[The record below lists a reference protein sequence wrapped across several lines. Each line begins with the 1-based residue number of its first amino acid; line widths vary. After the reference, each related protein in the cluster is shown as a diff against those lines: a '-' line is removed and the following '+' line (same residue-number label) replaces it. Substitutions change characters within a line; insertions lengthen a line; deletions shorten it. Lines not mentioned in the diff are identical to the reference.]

1 MGRKALK
8 RLRKKRR
15 TIKLRKAPAQASPPV
30 PPVDLVRFMMANN
43 SASNNIAQNNHEELL
58 MMRMASEKKNQEME
72 SYKRQIDME
81 LQKQKDIISER
92 ARLDKENKNMLSELK
107 KQIESDKFME
117 DATRENNDVKNKLE
131 LQNVKHEHKM
141 NIQTQ
146 KNEVTE
152 QEIQRQKELN
162 KKQEENVK
170 LKREL
175 EIIKQKNNELNNQ
188 IKNNDLYN
196 NNLQL
201 KDEIKRLKSENEAY
215 DELIKTDEFVK
226 SADNHK
232 KYILELEKQKFDS
245 ELKDQVYKKR
255 REVLLNYANIPEISE
270 EQWTAMQNKLKESIQ
285 SSIVKEMEFKK
296 QQEEFN
302 KKEDETNHYKELL
315 DQQTKKM
322 HEAEIEKVRAE
333 KKIEKMKNK
342 SELADEMKEA
352 IEYEATQRMDIE
364 EINKKTDLAKK
375 AMEVYQE
382 SLAVNAQNK
391 YIKDN
396 GLKNAKVLAEMKQ
409 KIVETEYSNN
419 AIKEYSDL
427 LDQLQKAEATNSV
440 AAKMYNFT
448 DKFTDYRTSVPAAKI
463 LIEQMGYYNNSFD
476 KRRNLVDSLEARIA
490 QNPNVWSYMVKKYNQ
505 LEDVRNHYSFQTL
518 PYLTE
523 IINNM
528 DQTINEFKENNWALS

>member
-15 TIKLRKAPAQASPPV
+15 TIKLRKAPAQAS

-175 EIIKQKNNELNNQ
+175 EIIKQKNSELNNQ

-270 EQWTAMQNKLKESIQ
+270 EQWTEMQNKLKESIQ

-302 KKEDETNHYKELL
+302 KKEAETNHYKELL

-333 KKIEKMKNK
+333 KRLEKINNK

-364 EINKKTDLAKK
+364 EINKKTDRAKR

-382 SLAVNAQNK
+382 SLVVNAQNK

-396 GLKNAKVLAEMKQ
+396 GLKNAKELAEMKQ

-463 LIEQMGYYNNSFD
+463 LIEQMGYYKNSFD

-490 QNPNVWSYMVKKYNQ
+490 QNPNVWSYMVKKHNE

-528 DQTINEFKENNWALS
+528 DKTINEFKENNWALS

>member
-15 TIKLRKAPAQASPPV
+15 TIKLRKAPAQAS

-175 EIIKQKNNELNNQ
+175 EIIKQKNSELNNQ

-270 EQWTAMQNKLKESIQ
+270 KQWTEMQNKLKESIQ

-302 KKEDETNHYKELL
+302 KKEAETNHYKELL

-333 KKIEKMKNK
+333 KRLEKMNNK

-352 IEYEATQRMDIE
+352 LEYEATQRMDIE
-364 EINKKTDLAKK
+364 EINKKTDLAKR

-382 SLAVNAQNK
+382 SLVVNAQNK

-396 GLKNAKVLAEMKQ
+396 GLKNAKELAEMKQ

-427 LDQLQKAEATNSV
+427 LDQLQKAEAANSV

-448 DKFTDYRTSVPAAKI
+448 DKFTDYRTGVPAAKI
-463 LIEQMGYYNNSFD
+463 LIEQMGYYKNSFEN
-476 KRRNLVDSLEARIA
+476 KRKLVDSLEARIA
-490 QNPNVWSYMVKKYNQ
+490 QNPNVWSYMVKNHNE

-528 DQTINEFKENNWALS
+528 DKTINEFKENNWALS

>member
-175 EIIKQKNNELNNQ
+175 EIIKQKNSELNNQ

-201 KDEIKRLKSENEAY
+201 EDEIKRLKSENEAY

-270 EQWTAMQNKLKESIQ
+270 KQWTEMQNKLKESIQ

-302 KKEDETNHYKELL
+302 KKEAETNHYKELL

-333 KKIEKMKNK
+333 KRLEKINNK

-382 SLAVNAQNK
+382 SLVVNAQNK

-396 GLKNAKVLAEMKQ
+396 GLKNAKELAEMKQ

-427 LDQLQKAEATNSV
+427 LDQLQKAEAANSV

-463 LIEQMGYYNNSFD
+463 LIEQMGYYKNSFD

-490 QNPNVWSYMVKKYNQ
+490 QNPNVWSYMVKNHNE

-528 DQTINEFKENNWALS
+528 DKTINEFKENNWALS

>member
-15 TIKLRKAPAQASPPV
+15 TIKLRKAPAQAS

-201 KDEIKRLKSENEAY
+201 EDEIKRLKSENEAY

-270 EQWTAMQNKLKESIQ
+270 KQWTEMQNKLKESIQ

-302 KKEDETNHYKELL
+302 KKEAETNHYKELL
-315 DQQTKKM
+315 EQQTKKM

-333 KKIEKMKNK
+333 KRLEKINNK

-364 EINKKTDLAKK
+364 EINKKTDLAKR

-382 SLAVNAQNK
+382 SLVVNAQNK

-396 GLKNAKVLAEMKQ
+396 GLKNAKELAEMKQ

-463 LIEQMGYYNNSFD
+463 LIEQMGYYKNSFD

-490 QNPNVWSYMVKKYNQ
+490 QNPNVWSYMVKNHNE

-528 DQTINEFKENNWALS
+528 DKTINEFKENNWALS

>member
-15 TIKLRKAPAQASPPV
+15 TIKLRKAPAQAS

-175 EIIKQKNNELNNQ
+175 EIIKQKNSELNNQ

-201 KDEIKRLKSENEAY
+201 EDEIKRLKSENEAY

-270 EQWTAMQNKLKESIQ
+270 KQWTEMQNKLKESIQ

-302 KKEDETNHYKELL
+302 KKEAETNHYKELL

-333 KKIEKMKNK
+333 KRLEKINNK

-364 EINKKTDLAKK
+364 EINKKTDLAKR

-382 SLAVNAQNK
+382 SLVVNAQNK

-396 GLKNAKVLAEMKQ
+396 GLKNAKELAEMKQ

-448 DKFTDYRTSVPAAKI
+448 DNFTDYRTSVPAAKI
-463 LIEQMGYYNNSFD
+463 LIEQMGYYKNSFEN
-476 KRRNLVDSLEARIA
+476 RRNLVDSLEARIA
-490 QNPNVWSYMVKKYNQ
+490 QNPNVWSYMVKNHNE

-528 DQTINEFKENNWALS
+528 DKTINEFKASNWPLS

>member
-15 TIKLRKAPAQASPPV
+15 TIKLRKAPAQAS

-175 EIIKQKNNELNNQ
+175 EIIKQKNSELNNQ

-270 EQWTAMQNKLKESIQ
+270 KQWTEMQNKLKESIQ

-302 KKEDETNHYKELL
+302 KKEAETNHYKELL

-333 KKIEKMKNK
+333 KRLEKINNK

-364 EINKKTDLAKK
+364 EINKKTDLAKR

-382 SLAVNAQNK
+382 SLVVNAQNK

-396 GLKNAKVLAEMKQ
+396 GLKNAKELAEMKQ

-448 DKFTDYRTSVPAAKI
+448 DKFTDYRTGVPAAKI
-463 LIEQMGYYNNSFD
+463 LIEQMGYYKNSFEN
-476 KRRNLVDSLEARIA
+476 RRNLVDSLEARIA
-490 QNPNVWSYMVKKYNQ
+490 QNPNVWSYMVKNHNE

-528 DQTINEFKENNWALS
+528 DKTINEFKENNWALS

>member
-15 TIKLRKAPAQASPPV
+15 TIKLRKAPAQAS

-175 EIIKQKNNELNNQ
+175 EIIKQKNSELNNQ

-270 EQWTAMQNKLKESIQ
+270 KQWTEMQNKLKESIQ

-302 KKEDETNHYKELL
+302 KKEAETNHYKELL

-333 KKIEKMKNK
+333 KRLEKINNK

-364 EINKKTDLAKK
+364 EINKKTDLAKR

-382 SLAVNAQNK
+382 SLVVNAQNK

-396 GLKNAKVLAEMKQ
+396 GLKNAKELAEMKQ

-448 DKFTDYRTSVPAAKI
+448 DNFTDYRTGVPAAKI
-463 LIEQMGYYNNSFD
+463 LIEQMGYYKNSFEN
-476 KRRNLVDSLEARIA
+476 RRKLVDSLEARIA

-528 DQTINEFKENNWALS
+528 DKTINEFKENNWALS

>member
-15 TIKLRKAPAQASPPV
+15 TIKLRKAPAQAS

-201 KDEIKRLKSENEAY
+201 EDEIKRLKSENEAY

-270 EQWTAMQNKLKESIQ
+270 KQWTEMQNKLKQSIQ
-285 SSIVKEMEFKK
+285 SSIVQEMEFKK

-302 KKEDETNHYKELL
+302 KKEAETNHYKELL

-333 KKIEKMKNK
+333 KRLEKINNK

-364 EINKKTDLAKK
+364 EINKKTDLAKR

-382 SLAVNAQNK
+382 SLVVNAQNK

-396 GLKNAKVLAEMKQ
+396 GLKNAKELAEMKQ

-427 LDQLQKAEATNSV
+427 LDQLQKAEAANSV

-463 LIEQMGYYNNSFD
+463 LIEQMGYYKNSFD

-490 QNPNVWSYMVKKYNQ
+490 QNPNVWSYMVKKHNE

-528 DQTINEFKENNWALS
+528 DKTINEFKENNWALS

>member
-15 TIKLRKAPAQASPPV
+15 TIKLRKAPAQAS

-201 KDEIKRLKSENEAY
+201 EDEIKRLKSENEAY

-270 EQWTAMQNKLKESIQ
+270 KQWTEMQNKLKQSIQ

-302 KKEDETNHYKELL
+302 KKEAETNHYKELL

-333 KKIEKMKNK
+333 KRLEKINNK

-382 SLAVNAQNK
+382 SLVVNAQNK

-396 GLKNAKVLAEMKQ
+396 GLKNAKELAEMKQ

-448 DKFTDYRTSVPAAKI
+448 DKFTDYRTGVPAAKI
-463 LIEQMGYYNNSFD
+463 LIEQMGYYKNSFEN
-476 KRRNLVDSLEARIA
+476 RRNLVDSLEARIA
-490 QNPNVWSYMVKKYNQ
+490 QNPNVWSYMVKKHNE

-528 DQTINEFKENNWALS
+528 DKTINEFKENNWALS

>member
-15 TIKLRKAPAQASPPV
+15 TIKLRKAPAQAS

-175 EIIKQKNNELNNQ
+175 EIIKQKNSELNNQ

-201 KDEIKRLKSENEAY
+201 EDEIKRLKSENEAY

-270 EQWTAMQNKLKESIQ
+270 KQWTEMQNKLKESIQ

-302 KKEDETNHYKELL
+302 KKEAETNHYKELL

-333 KKIEKMKNK
+333 KRLEKINNK

-364 EINKKTDLAKK
+364 EINKKTDLAKR

-382 SLAVNAQNK
+382 SLVVNAQNK

-396 GLKNAKVLAEMKQ
+396 GLKNAKELAEMKQ

-448 DKFTDYRTSVPAAKI
+448 DKFTDYRTGVPAAKI
-463 LIEQMGYYNNSFD
+463 LIEQMGYYKNSFEN
-476 KRRNLVDSLEARIA
+476 RRNLVDSLEARIA
-490 QNPNVWSYMVKKYNQ
+490 QNPNVWSYMVKNHNE

-528 DQTINEFKENNWALS
+528 DKTINEFKENNWALS

>member
-15 TIKLRKAPAQASPPV
+15 TIKLRKAPAQAS

-175 EIIKQKNNELNNQ
+175 EIIKQKNSELNNQ

-270 EQWTAMQNKLKESIQ
+270 KQWTEMQNKLKESIQ

-302 KKEDETNHYKELL
+302 KKEAETNHYKELL

-333 KKIEKMKNK
+333 KRLEKMNNK
-342 SELADEMKEA
+342 SVLADEMKEA

-364 EINKKTDLAKK
+364 EINKKTDLAKR

-382 SLAVNAQNK
+382 SLVVNAQNK

-396 GLKNAKVLAEMKQ
+396 GLKNAKELAEMKQ

-448 DKFTDYRTSVPAAKI
+448 DKFTDYRTGVPAAKI

-490 QNPNVWSYMVKKYNQ
+490 QNPNVWSYMVKKYNE

-528 DQTINEFKENNWALS
+528 DKTINEFKENNWALS

>member
-15 TIKLRKAPAQASPPV
+15 TIKLRKAPAQAS

-175 EIIKQKNNELNNQ
+175 EIIKQKNSELNNQ

-270 EQWTAMQNKLKESIQ
+270 KQWTEMQNKLKESIQ

-302 KKEDETNHYKELL
+302 KKEAETNHYKELL

-333 KKIEKMKNK
+333 KRLEKINNK

-382 SLAVNAQNK
+382 SLVVNAQNK

-396 GLKNAKVLAEMKQ
+396 GLKNAKELAEMKQ

-427 LDQLQKAEATNSV
+427 LDQLQKAEAANSV

-463 LIEQMGYYNNSFD
+463 LIEQMGYYKNSFD

-490 QNPNVWSYMVKKYNQ
+490 QNPNVWSYMVKKHNE

-528 DQTINEFKENNWALS
+528 DKTINEFKENNWALS

>member
-15 TIKLRKAPAQASPPV
+15 TIKLRKAPAQAS

-175 EIIKQKNNELNNQ
+175 EIIKQKNSELNNQ

-270 EQWTAMQNKLKESIQ
+270 KQWTEMQNKLKESIQ
-285 SSIVKEMEFKK
+285 SSIVQEMEFKK

-302 KKEDETNHYKELL
+302 KKEAETNHYKELL

-333 KKIEKMKNK
+333 KRLEKINNK

-382 SLAVNAQNK
+382 SLVVNAQNK

-396 GLKNAKVLAEMKQ
+396 GLKNAKELAEMKQ

-448 DKFTDYRTSVPAAKI
+448 DKFTDYRTGVPAAKI
-463 LIEQMGYYNNSFD
+463 LIEQMGYYKNSFD

-490 QNPNVWSYMVKKYNQ
+490 QNPNVWSYMVKKYNE

-528 DQTINEFKENNWALS
+528 DQTINEFKASNWPLS

>member
-15 TIKLRKAPAQASPPV
+15 TIKLRKAPAQAS

-201 KDEIKRLKSENEAY
+201 EDEIKRLKSENEAY

-270 EQWTAMQNKLKESIQ
+270 KQWTEMQNKLKESIQ

-302 KKEDETNHYKELL
+302 KKEAETNHYKELL

-333 KKIEKMKNK
+333 KRLEKINNK

-382 SLAVNAQNK
+382 SLVVNAQNK

-396 GLKNAKVLAEMKQ
+396 GLKNAKELAEMKQ

-448 DKFTDYRTSVPAAKI
+448 DNFTDYRTGVPAAKI
-463 LIEQMGYYNNSFD
+463 LIEQMGYYKNSFD

-490 QNPNVWSYMVKKYNQ
+490 QNPNVWSYMVKNHNE

-528 DQTINEFKENNWALS
+528 DQTINEFKASNWPLS

>member
-15 TIKLRKAPAQASPPV
+15 TIKLRKAPAQAS

-175 EIIKQKNNELNNQ
+175 EIIKQKNSELNNQ

-270 EQWTAMQNKLKESIQ
+270 KQWTAMQNKLKESIQ
-285 SSIVKEMEFKK
+285 SSIVQEMEFKK

-302 KKEDETNHYKELL
+302 KKEAETNHYKELL

-333 KKIEKMKNK
+333 KRLEKINNK

-382 SLAVNAQNK
+382 SLVVNAQNK

-396 GLKNAKVLAEMKQ
+396 GLKNAKELAEMKQ

-427 LDQLQKAEATNSV
+427 LDQLQKAEAANSV

-448 DKFTDYRTSVPAAKI
+448 DKFTDYRTGVPAAKI
-463 LIEQMGYYNNSFD
+463 LIEQMGYYKNSFEN
-476 KRRNLVDSLEARIA
+476 RRNLVDSLEARIA
-490 QNPNVWSYMVKKYNQ
+490 QNPNVWSYMVKKYNE

-528 DQTINEFKENNWALS
+528 DKTINEFKENNWALS

>member
-15 TIKLRKAPAQASPPV
+15 TIKLRKAPAQAS

-175 EIIKQKNNELNNQ
+175 EIIKQKNSELNNQ

-270 EQWTAMQNKLKESIQ
+270 KQWTEMQNKLKESIQ

-302 KKEDETNHYKELL
+302 KKEAETNHYKELL

-333 KKIEKMKNK
+333 KRLEKINNK

-382 SLAVNAQNK
+382 SLVVNAQNK

-396 GLKNAKVLAEMKQ
+396 GLKNAKELAEMKQ

-448 DKFTDYRTSVPAAKI
+448 DKFTDYRTGVPAAKI
-463 LIEQMGYYNNSFD
+463 LIEQMGYYKNSFD

-490 QNPNVWSYMVKKYNQ
+490 QNPNVWSYMVKKYNE

-528 DQTINEFKENNWALS
+528 DKTINEFKENNWALS

>member
-15 TIKLRKAPAQASPPV
+15 TIKLRKAPAQAS

-175 EIIKQKNNELNNQ
+175 EIIKQKNSELNNQ

-270 EQWTAMQNKLKESIQ
+270 KQWTEMQNKLKESIQ

-302 KKEDETNHYKELL
+302 KKEAETNHYKELL
-315 DQQTKKM
+315 EQQTKKM

-333 KKIEKMKNK
+333 KRLEKINNK

-382 SLAVNAQNK
+382 SLVVNAQNK

-396 GLKNAKVLAEMKQ
+396 GLKNAKELAEMKQ

-448 DKFTDYRTSVPAAKI
+448 DNFTDYRTGVPAAKI
-463 LIEQMGYYNNSFD
+463 LIEQMGYYKNSFEN
-476 KRRNLVDSLEARIA
+476 KRKLVDSLEARIA
-490 QNPNVWSYMVKKYNQ
+490 QNPNVWSYMVKNHNE

-528 DQTINEFKENNWALS
+528 DKTINEFKASNWPLS

>member
-15 TIKLRKAPAQASPPV
+15 TIKLRKAPAQAS

-175 EIIKQKNNELNNQ
+175 EIIKQKNSELNNQ

-270 EQWTAMQNKLKESIQ
+270 KQWTEMQNKLKESIQ

-302 KKEDETNHYKELL
+302 KKEAETNHYKELL

-333 KKIEKMKNK
+333 KRLEKINNK

-382 SLAVNAQNK
+382 SLVVNAQNK

-396 GLKNAKVLAEMKQ
+396 GLKNAKELAEMKQ

-427 LDQLQKAEATNSV
+427 LDQLQKAEAANSV

-463 LIEQMGYYNNSFD
+463 LIEQMGYYKNSFD

-490 QNPNVWSYMVKKYNQ
+490 QNPNVWSYMVKKYNE

-528 DQTINEFKENNWALS
+528 DQTINEFKASNWPLS

>member
-15 TIKLRKAPAQASPPV
+15 TIKLRKAPAQAS

-270 EQWTAMQNKLKESIQ
+270 KQWTEMQNKLKESIQ
-285 SSIVKEMEFKK
+285 SSIVQEMEFKK

-302 KKEDETNHYKELL
+302 KKEAETNHYKELL

-333 KKIEKMKNK
+333 KRLEKINNK

-364 EINKKTDLAKK
+364 EINKKTDLAKR

-382 SLAVNAQNK
+382 SLVVNAQNK

-396 GLKNAKVLAEMKQ
+396 GLKNAKELAEMKQ

-427 LDQLQKAEATNSV
+427 LDQLQKAEAANSV

-448 DKFTDYRTSVPAAKI
+448 DKFTDYRTGVPAAKI
-463 LIEQMGYYNNSFD
+463 LIEQMGYYKNSFEN
-476 KRRNLVDSLEARIA
+476 RRKLVDSLEARIA
-490 QNPNVWSYMVKKYNQ
+490 QNPNVWSYMVKNHNE

-528 DQTINEFKENNWALS
+528 DKTINEFKENNWALS

>member
-15 TIKLRKAPAQASPPV
+15 TIKLRKAPAQAS

-175 EIIKQKNNELNNQ
+175 EIIKQKNSELNNQ

-270 EQWTAMQNKLKESIQ
+270 KQWTEMQNKLKESIQ

-302 KKEDETNHYKELL
+302 KKEAETNHYKELL

-333 KKIEKMKNK
+333 KRLEKINNK

-382 SLAVNAQNK
+382 SLVVNAQNK

-396 GLKNAKVLAEMKQ
+396 GLKNAKELAEMKQ

-448 DKFTDYRTSVPAAKI
+448 DNFTDYRTGVPAAKI
-463 LIEQMGYYNNSFD
+463 LIEQMGYYKNSFEN
-476 KRRNLVDSLEARIA
+476 RRKLVDSLEARIA
-490 QNPNVWSYMVKKYNQ
+490 QNPNVWSYMVKNHNE

-528 DQTINEFKENNWALS
+528 DKTINEFKENNWALS

>member
-15 TIKLRKAPAQASPPV
+15 TIKLRKAPAQAS

-175 EIIKQKNNELNNQ
+175 EIIKQKNSELNNQ

-201 KDEIKRLKSENEAY
+201 EDEIKRLKSENEAY

-270 EQWTAMQNKLKESIQ
+270 KQWTEMQNKLKESIQ

-302 KKEDETNHYKELL
+302 KKEAETNHYKELL

-333 KKIEKMKNK
+333 KRLEKMNNK
-342 SELADEMKEA
+342 SVLADEMKEA
-352 IEYEATQRMDIE
+352 LEYEATQRMDIE

-382 SLAVNAQNK
+382 SLVVNAQNK

-396 GLKNAKVLAEMKQ
+396 GLKNAKELAEMKQ

-448 DKFTDYRTSVPAAKI
+448 DNFTDYRTGVPAAKT
-463 LIEQMGYYNNSFD
+463 LIEQMGYYKNSFEN
-476 KRRNLVDSLEARIA
+476 RRKLVDSLEARIA
-490 QNPNVWSYMVKKYNQ
+490 QNPNVWSYMVKKYNE

-528 DQTINEFKENNWALS
+528 DKTINEFKENNWALS

>member
-15 TIKLRKAPAQASPPV
+15 TIKLRKAPAQAS

-270 EQWTAMQNKLKESIQ
+270 KQWTEMQNKLKESIQ

-302 KKEDETNHYKELL
+302 KKEAETNHYKELL
-315 DQQTKKM
+315 EQQTKKM

-333 KKIEKMKNK
+333 KRLEKINNK

-382 SLAVNAQNK
+382 SLVVNAQNK

-396 GLKNAKVLAEMKQ
+396 GLKNAKELAEMKQ

-448 DKFTDYRTSVPAAKI
+448 DNFTDYRTGVPAAKI
-463 LIEQMGYYNNSFD
+463 LIEQMGYYKNSFEN
-476 KRRNLVDSLEARIA
+476 KRKLVDSLEARIA
-490 QNPNVWSYMVKKYNQ
+490 QNPNVWSYMVKKHNE

-528 DQTINEFKENNWALS
+528 DKTINEFKENNWALS

>member
-15 TIKLRKAPAQASPPV
+15 TIKLRKAPAQAS

-175 EIIKQKNNELNNQ
+175 EIIKQKNSELNNQ

-201 KDEIKRLKSENEAY
+201 EDEIKRLKSENEAY

-270 EQWTAMQNKLKESIQ
+270 KQWTEMQNKLKESIQ

-302 KKEDETNHYKELL
+302 KKEAETNHYKELL

-333 KKIEKMKNK
+333 KRLEKINNK

-364 EINKKTDLAKK
+364 EINKKTDLAKR

-382 SLAVNAQNK
+382 SLVVNAQNK

-396 GLKNAKVLAEMKQ
+396 GLKNAKELAEMKQ

-463 LIEQMGYYNNSFD
+463 LIEQMGYYKNSFD

-490 QNPNVWSYMVKKYNQ
+490 QNPNVWSYMVKKYNE

>member
-15 TIKLRKAPAQASPPV
+15 TIKLRKAPAQAS

-175 EIIKQKNNELNNQ
+175 EIIKQKNSELNNQ

-270 EQWTAMQNKLKESIQ
+270 KQWTEMQNKLKESIQ
-285 SSIVKEMEFKK
+285 SSIVQEMEFKK

-302 KKEDETNHYKELL
+302 KKEAETNHYKELL

-333 KKIEKMKNK
+333 KRLEKINNK

-382 SLAVNAQNK
+382 SLVVNAQNK

-396 GLKNAKVLAEMKQ
+396 GLKNAKELAEMKQ

-448 DKFTDYRTSVPAAKI
+448 DNFTDYRTGVPAAKI
-463 LIEQMGYYNNSFD
+463 LIEQMGYYKNSFEN
-476 KRRNLVDSLEARIA
+476 RRKLVDSLEARIA
-490 QNPNVWSYMVKKYNQ
+490 QNPNVWSYMVKKHNE

-528 DQTINEFKENNWALS
+528 DKTINEFKENNWALS

>member
-15 TIKLRKAPAQASPPV
+15 TIKLRKAPAQAS

-255 REVLLNYANIPEISE
+255 REVLLNYANIPEITE

-285 SSIVKEMEFKK
+285 SSIVQEMEFKK

-302 KKEDETNHYKELL
+302 KKEAETNHYKELL

-333 KKIEKMKNK
+333 KRLEKINNK

-382 SLAVNAQNK
+382 SLVVNAQNK

-396 GLKNAKVLAEMKQ
+396 GLKNAKELAEMKQ

-427 LDQLQKAEATNSV
+427 LDQLQKAEAANSV

-463 LIEQMGYYNNSFD
+463 LIEQMGYYKNSFEN
-476 KRRNLVDSLEARIA
+476 RRKLVDSLEARIA
-490 QNPNVWSYMVKKYNQ
+490 QNPNVWSYMVKKHNE

-528 DQTINEFKENNWALS
+528 DKTINEFKENNWALS

>member
-15 TIKLRKAPAQASPPV
+15 TIKLRKAPAQAS

-175 EIIKQKNNELNNQ
+175 EIIKQKNSELNNQ

-270 EQWTAMQNKLKESIQ
+270 KQWTEMQNKLKQSIQ

-302 KKEDETNHYKELL
+302 KKEAETNHYKELL

-333 KKIEKMKNK
+333 KRLEKINNK

-364 EINKKTDLAKK
+364 EINKKTDLAKR

-382 SLAVNAQNK
+382 SLVVNAQNK

-396 GLKNAKVLAEMKQ
+396 GLKNAKELAEMKQ

-448 DKFTDYRTSVPAAKI
+448 DKFTDYRTGVPAAKI
-463 LIEQMGYYNNSFD
+463 LIEQMGYYKNSFEN
-476 KRRNLVDSLEARIA
+476 RRKLVDSLEARIA
-490 QNPNVWSYMVKKYNQ
+490 QNPNVWSYMVKKYNE

-528 DQTINEFKENNWALS
+528 DKTINEFKENNWALS

>member
-15 TIKLRKAPAQASPPV
+15 TIKLRKAPAQAS

-175 EIIKQKNNELNNQ
+175 EIIKQKNSELNNQ

-270 EQWTAMQNKLKESIQ
+270 KQWTEMQNKLKQSIQ
-285 SSIVKEMEFKK
+285 SSIVQEMEFKK

-302 KKEDETNHYKELL
+302 KKEAETNHYKELL

-333 KKIEKMKNK
+333 KRLEKINNK

-364 EINKKTDLAKK
+364 EINKKTDLAKR

-382 SLAVNAQNK
+382 SLVVNAQNK

-396 GLKNAKVLAEMKQ
+396 GLKNAKELAEMKQ

-448 DKFTDYRTSVPAAKI
+448 DKFTDYRTGVPAAKI
-463 LIEQMGYYNNSFD
+463 LIEQMGYYKNSFEN
-476 KRRNLVDSLEARIA
+476 RRNLVDSLEARIA
-490 QNPNVWSYMVKKYNQ
+490 QNPNVWSYMVKKHNE

>member
-15 TIKLRKAPAQASPPV
+15 TIKLRKAPAQAS

-175 EIIKQKNNELNNQ
+175 EIIKQKNSELNNQ

-270 EQWTAMQNKLKESIQ
+270 KQWTAMQNKLKESIQ

-302 KKEDETNHYKELL
+302 KKEAETNHYKELL

-333 KKIEKMKNK
+333 KRLEKINNK
-342 SELADEMKEA
+342 SALADEMKEA

-364 EINKKTDLAKK
+364 EINKKTDLAKR

-382 SLAVNAQNK
+382 SLVVNAQNK

-396 GLKNAKVLAEMKQ
+396 GLKNAKELAEMKQ

-463 LIEQMGYYNNSFD
+463 LIEQMGYYKNSFD

-490 QNPNVWSYMVKKYNQ
+490 QNPNVWSYMVKKYNE

-528 DQTINEFKENNWALS
+528 DKTINEFKENNWALS

>member
-15 TIKLRKAPAQASPPV
+15 TIKLRKAPAQAS

-201 KDEIKRLKSENEAY
+201 EDEIKRLKSENEAY

-255 REVLLNYANIPEISE
+255 REVLLNYANIPEMTE

-302 KKEDETNHYKELL
+302 KKEAETNHYKELL

-333 KKIEKMKNK
+333 KRLEKINNK

-382 SLAVNAQNK
+382 SLVVNAQNK

-396 GLKNAKVLAEMKQ
+396 GLKNAKELAEMKQ

-463 LIEQMGYYNNSFD
+463 LIEQMGYYKNSFD

-490 QNPNVWSYMVKKYNQ
+490 QNPNVWSYMVKKYNE

-528 DQTINEFKENNWALS
+528 DKTINEFKENNWALS

>member
-15 TIKLRKAPAQASPPV
+15 TIKLRKAPAQAS

-175 EIIKQKNNELNNQ
+175 EIIKQKNSELNNQ

-270 EQWTAMQNKLKESIQ
+270 KQWTEMQNKLKESIQ

-302 KKEDETNHYKELL
+302 KKEAETNHYKELL

-333 KKIEKMKNK
+333 KRLEKINNK

-382 SLAVNAQNK
+382 SLVVNAQNK

-396 GLKNAKVLAEMKQ
+396 GLKNAKELAEMKQ

-448 DKFTDYRTSVPAAKI
+448 DNFTDYRTGVPAAKI
-463 LIEQMGYYNNSFD
+463 LIEQMGYYKNSFEN
-476 KRRNLVDSLEARIA
+476 RRNLVDSLEARIA

>member
-15 TIKLRKAPAQASPPV
+15 TIKLRKAPAQAS

-201 KDEIKRLKSENEAY
+201 EDEIKRLKSENEAY

-270 EQWTAMQNKLKESIQ
+270 KQWTEMQNKLKESIQ
-285 SSIVKEMEFKK
+285 SSIVQEMEFKK

-302 KKEDETNHYKELL
+302 KKEAETNHYKELL

-333 KKIEKMKNK
+333 KRLEKINNK
-342 SELADEMKEA
+342 SALADEMKEA

-382 SLAVNAQNK
+382 SLVVNAQNK

-396 GLKNAKVLAEMKQ
+396 GLKNAKELAEMKQ

-448 DKFTDYRTSVPAAKI
+448 DNFTDYRTGVPAAKT
-463 LIEQMGYYNNSFD
+463 LIEQMGYYKNSFEN
-476 KRRNLVDSLEARIA
+476 RRNLVDSLEARIA

>member
-15 TIKLRKAPAQASPPV
+15 TIKLRKAPAQAS

-270 EQWTAMQNKLKESIQ
+270 KQWTEMQNKLKESIQ

-302 KKEDETNHYKELL
+302 KKEAETNHYKELL

-333 KKIEKMKNK
+333 KRLEKINNK

-382 SLAVNAQNK
+382 SLVVNAQNK

-396 GLKNAKVLAEMKQ
+396 GLKNAKELAEMKQ

-448 DKFTDYRTSVPAAKI
+448 DNFTDYRTGVPAAKT
-463 LIEQMGYYNNSFD
+463 LIEQMGYYKNSFEN
-476 KRRNLVDSLEARIA
+476 RRKLVDSLEARIA
-490 QNPNVWSYMVKKYNQ
+490 QNPNVWSYMVKNHNE

-528 DQTINEFKENNWALS
+528 DKTINEFKENNWALS

>member
-188 IKNNDLYN
+188 IKKNDLYN

-215 DELIKTDEFVK
+215 DELIETDEFVK

-270 EQWTAMQNKLKESIQ
+270 KQWTAMQNKLKQSIQ
-285 SSIVKEMEFKK
+285 SSIVQEMEFKK

-302 KKEDETNHYKELL
+302 KKEAETNHYKELL
-315 DQQTKKM
+315 EQQTKKM

-333 KKIEKMKNK
+333 KRLEKMNNK
-342 SELADEMKEA
+342 SVLADEMKEA
-352 IEYEATQRMDIE
+352 LEYEATQRMDIE

-382 SLAVNAQNK
+382 SLVVNAQNK

-396 GLKNAKVLAEMKQ
+396 GLKNAKELAEMKQ

-448 DKFTDYRTSVPAAKI
+448 DNFTDYRTGVPAAKT
-463 LIEQMGYYNNSFD
+463 LIEQMGYYKNSFEN
-476 KRRNLVDSLEARIA
+476 RRKLVDSLEARIA
-490 QNPNVWSYMVKKYNQ
+490 QNPNVWSYMVKKYND
-505 LEDVRNHYSFQTL
+505 LEYVRNHYSFQTL

>member
-15 TIKLRKAPAQASPPV
+15 TIKLRKAPAQAS

-175 EIIKQKNNELNNQ
+175 EIIKQKNSELNNQ

-270 EQWTAMQNKLKESIQ
+270 KQWTEMQNKLKESIQ

-302 KKEDETNHYKELL
+302 KKEAETNHYKELL

-333 KKIEKMKNK
+333 KRLEKINNK

-382 SLAVNAQNK
+382 SLVVNAQNK

-396 GLKNAKVLAEMKQ
+396 GLKNAKELAEMKQ

-448 DKFTDYRTSVPAAKI
+448 DNFTDYRTGVPAAKI
-463 LIEQMGYYNNSFD
+463 LIEQMGYYKNSFD

-490 QNPNVWSYMVKKYNQ
+490 QNPNVWSYMVKKYNE

>member
-15 TIKLRKAPAQASPPV
+15 TIKLRKAPAQAS

-270 EQWTAMQNKLKESIQ
+270 KQWTAMQNKLKQSIQ

-302 KKEDETNHYKELL
+302 KKEAETNHYKELL

-333 KKIEKMKNK
+333 KRLEKINNK
-342 SELADEMKEA
+342 SALADEMKEA

-382 SLAVNAQNK
+382 SLVVNAQNK

-396 GLKNAKVLAEMKQ
+396 GLKNAKELAEMKQ

-448 DKFTDYRTSVPAAKI
+448 DKFTDYRTGVPAAKI
-463 LIEQMGYYNNSFD
+463 LIEQMGYYKNSFEN
-476 KRRNLVDSLEARIA
+476 RRKLVDSLEARIA
-490 QNPNVWSYMVKKYNQ
+490 QNPNVWSYMVKKYNE

-528 DQTINEFKENNWALS
+528 DKTINEFKENNWALS

>member
-15 TIKLRKAPAQASPPV
+15 TIKLRKAPAQAS

-175 EIIKQKNNELNNQ
+175 EIIKQKNSELNNQ

-270 EQWTAMQNKLKESIQ
+270 KQWTEMQNKLKESIQ

-302 KKEDETNHYKELL
+302 KKEAETNHYKELL

-333 KKIEKMKNK
+333 KRLEKINNK

-364 EINKKTDLAKK
+364 EINKKTDLAKR

-382 SLAVNAQNK
+382 SLVVNAQNK

-396 GLKNAKVLAEMKQ
+396 GLKNAKELAEMKQ

-448 DKFTDYRTSVPAAKI
+448 DKFTDYRTGVPAAKI

-490 QNPNVWSYMVKKYNQ
+490 QNPNVWSYMVKNHNE

-528 DQTINEFKENNWALS
+528 DKTINEFKENNWALS

>member
-15 TIKLRKAPAQASPPV
+15 TIKLRKAPAQAS

-188 IKNNDLYN
+188 IKKNDLYN

-270 EQWTAMQNKLKESIQ
+270 KQWTEMQNKLKESIQ

-302 KKEDETNHYKELL
+302 KKEAETNHYKELL

-333 KKIEKMKNK
+333 KRLEKMNNK
-342 SELADEMKEA
+342 SVLADEMKEA

-382 SLAVNAQNK
+382 SLVVNAQNK

-396 GLKNAKVLAEMKQ
+396 GLKNAKELAEMKQ

-448 DKFTDYRTSVPAAKI
+448 DNFTDYRTGVPAAKI
-463 LIEQMGYYNNSFD
+463 LIEQMGYYKNSFD

-490 QNPNVWSYMVKKYNQ
+490 QNPNVWSYMVKKHNE

-528 DQTINEFKENNWALS
+528 DKTINEFKENNWALS

>member
-15 TIKLRKAPAQASPPV
+15 TIKLRKAPAQAS

-270 EQWTAMQNKLKESIQ
+270 KQWTEMQNKLKESIQ

-302 KKEDETNHYKELL
+302 KKEAETNHYKELL

-333 KKIEKMKNK
+333 KRLEKINNK

-382 SLAVNAQNK
+382 SLVVNAQNK

-396 GLKNAKVLAEMKQ
+396 GLKNAKELAEMKQ

-448 DKFTDYRTSVPAAKI
+448 DNFTDYRTGVPAAKI
-463 LIEQMGYYNNSFD
+463 LIEQMGYYKNSFEN
-476 KRRNLVDSLEARIA
+476 KRKLVDSLEARIA

-528 DQTINEFKENNWALS
+528 DKTINEFKENNWALS

>member
-15 TIKLRKAPAQASPPV
+15 TIKLRKAPAQAS

-175 EIIKQKNNELNNQ
+175 EIIKQKNSELNNQ

-270 EQWTAMQNKLKESIQ
+270 KQWTEMQNKLKESIQ

-302 KKEDETNHYKELL
+302 KKEAETNHYKELL

-333 KKIEKMKNK
+333 KRLEKMNNK
-342 SELADEMKEA
+342 SALADEMKEA

-382 SLAVNAQNK
+382 SLVVNAQNK

-396 GLKNAKVLAEMKQ
+396 GLKNAKELAEMKQ

-448 DKFTDYRTSVPAAKI
+448 DNFTDYRTGVPAAKI
-463 LIEQMGYYNNSFD
+463 LIEQMGYYKNSFD

-490 QNPNVWSYMVKKYNQ
+490 QNPNVWSYMVKKHNE

-528 DQTINEFKENNWALS
+528 DKTINEFKENNWALS

>member
-15 TIKLRKAPAQASPPV
+15 TIKLRKAPAQAS

-270 EQWTAMQNKLKESIQ
+270 KQWTEMQNKLKESIQ
-285 SSIVKEMEFKK
+285 SSIVQEMEFKK

-302 KKEDETNHYKELL
+302 KKEAETNHYKELL

-333 KKIEKMKNK
+333 KRLEKINNK

-364 EINKKTDLAKK
+364 EINKKTDLAKR

-382 SLAVNAQNK
+382 SLVVNAQNK

-396 GLKNAKVLAEMKQ
+396 GLKNAKELAEMKQ

-427 LDQLQKAEATNSV
+427 LDQLQKAEAANSV

-448 DKFTDYRTSVPAAKI
+448 DNFTDYRTGVPAAKI
-463 LIEQMGYYNNSFD
+463 LIEQMGYYKNSFEN
-476 KRRNLVDSLEARIA
+476 KRKLVDSLEARIA
-490 QNPNVWSYMVKKYNQ
+490 QNPNVWSYMVKKHNE